1 MMDPVK
7 KQVYSE
13 IVIGDVTVRYLL
25 DEEGR
30 MGLSL
35 VPSVSLPL
43 VVEDEYKRIDPL
55 VQLKAAG
62 DAYSTGHSNGRT
74 MRNSATVRHGLV
86 FDSQKVATENEE
98 TVVTTIL
105 RDPRGLTAVHRLTG
119 RPGEAFVV
127 EVSLTNSASE
137 PVLLEMA
144 ESCNISDIT
153 PFEASPAN
161 DRLKI
166 FRMRGEWADEGNLEV
181 FTPYDLKIEPR
192 PKKFDA
198 LTARIGHR
206 GTNTCI
212 EYVPFYAVEDTKE
225 GVLWGVMLSH
235 ASSWQMEIYRRGN
248 GIAIGGGIADADN
261 GAWTKEIRP
270 GETFHC
276 PAGFV
281 STAKGELQDLTDR
294 FLSLFERR
302 WEPAIPEIDRDL
314 PIQYNEYR
322 STIGKPTAESVLRQ
336 AQALSGRGF
345 TYFVIDAGWYND
357 DSGKWY
363 EFSGDWIP
371 NEKRFPGGLKPV
383 TEKLREMGFVPGIW
397 FEPETCGIRSEAFGK
412 EELLVRKYGKPLTSG
427 WRRFIDVRTEK
438 GRHYLDER
446 ITKLLK
452 DNDFGYVKLDSNET
466 LGTGCDGTEAF
477 GEELRKYVLALE
489 DFYRSISEKIPGI
502 VIENVAAGSARAV
515 DAFTGITSMTSFS
528 DAFEHRNNPVVAAN
542 MQRLLP
548 ARAILIWCVA
558 DKNYDEQGARYFYAS
573 GTLGRMCV
581 SGDVASL
588 SEEQN
593 ALLDEAVAFYK
604 AVTPV
609 IAKGKSRRYG
619 PDIESTDAPKGWQAV
634 VRTGTDGRKLVT
646 VHTFENAPDTLHI
659 PLGKEGLSI
668 EKAFI
673 QKDRARAEISDT
685 ELTLAG
691 LTDFEGM
698 AFLLYNTEEKH
709 G

>member
-1 MMDPVK
+1 MMDPQK
-7 KQVYSE
+7 KHIYSE
-13 IVIGDVTVRYLL
+13 IAIDDVTVRYLL

-30 MGLSL
+30 MGLSM
-35 VPSVSLPL
+35 VPSETLSH

-55 VQLKAAG
+55 VQVKVAG

-86 FDSQKVATENEE
+86 FESQKVTKSGDE
-98 TVVTTIL
+98 TVIATVL
-105 RDPRGLTAVHRLTG
+105 RDKRGLSALHRLTG
-119 RPGEAFVV
+119 RPGEAFVN
-127 EVSLTNSASE
+127 EVSVTNGTAE

-144 ESCNISDIT
+144 ESCNISDLT
-153 PFEASPAN
+153 PYEASPAN

-181 FTPYDLKIEPR
+181 LTPYDLKIEPR

-212 EYVPFYAVEDTKE
+212 EHAPFYAVEDTKE
-225 GVLWGVMLSH
+225 GVMWGAMLSF

-248 GIAIGGGIADADN
+248 GITIAGGIADADN
-261 GAWTKEIRP
+261 GAWTKELAP
-270 GETFHC
+270 GETFQC
-276 PAGFV
+276 PCGFV
-281 STAKGELQDLTDR
+281 STAKGDLEDLTDR
-294 FLSLFERR
+294 FLALFERR
-302 WEPAIPEIDRDL
+302 CEAAIPEIEKDL

-336 AQALSGRGF
+336 AKALCSRGF
-345 TYFVIDAGWYND
+345 TYFVIDAGWHND
-357 DSGKWY
+357 DSGKWF

-371 NEKRFPGGLKPV
+371 NEKRFPGGLSPV
-383 TEKLREMGFVPGIW
+383 TKELREMGFIPGIW
-397 FEPETCGIRSEAFGK
+397 FEPETCGIRSEAFRN
-412 EELLVRKYGKPLTSG
+412 EELLVKKYGKPLTSG

-438 GRHYLDER
+438 GRRYLDER

-452 DNDFGYVKLDSNET
+452 DNGFGYVKLDSNET
-466 LGTGCDGTEAF
+466 IGTGCDGTESF

-489 DFYRSISEKIPGI
+489 DFYRSIPEKIPGI

-515 DAFTGITSMTSFS
+515 DAFTRITSMTSFS

-558 DKNYDEQGARYFYAS
+558 DKNYDEKGARYFYAS

-619 PDIESTDAPKGWQAV
+619 PDIKSTDAPRGWQAV

-646 VHTFENAPDTLHI
+646 VHTFENAPDTLRI

-691 LTDFEGM
+691 LSDFEGM
-698 AFLLYNTEEKH
+698 AFLLGKTEEKH